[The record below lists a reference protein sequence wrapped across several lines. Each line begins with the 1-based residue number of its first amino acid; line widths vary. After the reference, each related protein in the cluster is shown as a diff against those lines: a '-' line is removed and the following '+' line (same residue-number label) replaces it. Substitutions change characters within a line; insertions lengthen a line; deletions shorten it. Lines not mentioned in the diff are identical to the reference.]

1 MAATTSDGGK
11 GKNKTV
17 LRPGDKGT
25 KMVKQEVP
33 FGGVGKAVVGVAV
46 KAAKAIKT
54 AQAVKKLAPEEK
66 YAVKM
71 VKNIQKTGKPG
82 DVQKT
87 LDKLPPKTK
96 QDIAKALKKAKG
108 SAPVKSRAPKATPDL
123 MKVRNRRTGELKNFK
138 PQ

>member
-1 MAATTSDGGK
+1 MAK
-11 GKNKTV
+11 KNESIGNK
-17 LRPGDKGT
+17 LKN
-25 KMVKQEVP
+25 
-33 FGGVGKAVVGVAV
+33 VAV
-46 KAAKAIKT
+46 NTVKATAKDLLTVGTIVGPGKVVKGASVAAKAIKT